1 MIDLEAIAKR
11 AENATLT
18 PFKTFPIV
26 FLPNAEGVL
35 LEEYKLI
42 NEYLALGLSARTDIP
57 LLLNC
62 VRELREGMTDAK
74 AQLEHVKEWMASLEL
89 SEYQLEQIRHAIDH
103 ALVSFECSLEELK

>member
-11 AENATLT
+11 AENVTLT

-42 NEYLALGLSARTDIP
+42 NEYLKLGLSARTDIP
-57 LLLNC
+57 LLLEC
-62 VRELREGMTDAK
+62 VRELLGALTKYKQWDEVFNNEPSLAK
-74 AQLEHVKEWMASLEL
+74 EV
-89 SEYQLEQIRHAIDH
+89 
-103 ALVSFECSLEELK
+103 LKKWFGK